1 MKFDSLDEWLEWQL
15 SLHSKSIDL
24 GLTRVAEVWRRL
36 STPLSSKII
45 SVAGTN
51 GKGSSVAFL
60 EAIYLAAGYQT
71 GAFTSPHLLRYN
83 ERIRLNGEEAEDQLI
98 CEAFQAI
105 EDVRAEISLT
115 YFEYGTLAALWC
127 FAQKTPDVVILEV
140 GLGGR
145 LDAVNIVDADIA
157 LITGIALDHQ
167 DWLGDDLE
175 VIGREKAGI
184 MRSSH
189 PAVFSGSDMP
199 RSIADYAS
207 ELGAELKVAGDDF
220 SARTEAS
227 AWHWQSAEN
236 SRHALPFPNMRGKH
250 QIQNAAGVLQV
261 VELLMPE
268 LAVNQQAIR
277 SGLLAARVA
286 GRFEREKHV
295 CDWVFDVAHNPQAA
309 SVLSDALGDQ
319 FISGTSH
326 AIVGMLSDKDVDGVI
341 AVLAK
346 RFDAW
351 HVLSLADQPR
361 GMAEAT
367 LAQRIEAQTAGGTI
381 QQFADA
387 TSLLKTLNPE
397 LSENDRVVVF
407 GSFMTV
413 AAIKQVMQQLTV
425 A

>member
-36 STPLSSKII
+36 ATPISSKII

-60 EAIYLAAGYQT
+60 ESIYLAAGYQT

-83 ERIRLNGEEAEDQLI
+83 ERIRINGQEATDAFI

-127 FAQKTPDVVILEV
+127 FSQKAPDVVILEV

-184 MRSSH
+184 MRAAR
-189 PAVFSGSDMP
+189 PAVFSDTDMP
-199 RSIADYAS
+199 ASIDDYAQ
-207 ELGAELKVAGDDF
+207 EIGAQLFVAGQDF
-220 SARTEAS
+220 TAQSDANGWR
-227 AWHWQSAEN
+227 WQSAEHARN
-236 SRHALPFPNMRGKH
+236 ALPLPSMRGRH
-250 QIQNAAGVLQV
+250 QIQNAAGALQV
-261 VELLMPE
+261 IELLMPD
-268 LAVNQQAIR
+268 LSVNQQAIR

-286 GRFEREKHV
+286 GRFERERRV

-309 SVLSDALGDQ
+309 EVLSSNLGDP
-319 FISGTSH
+319 FVSGSSH
-326 AIVGMLSDKDVDGVI
+326 AIVGMLADKDVDGVI
-341 AVLAK
+341 KALAK
-346 RFDAW
+346 RFDYW

-361 GMAEAT
+361 GMHANTLVQHIRDIDTEADVYGYTNAGAALKAVTAELT
-367 LAQRIEAQTAGGTI
+367 
-381 QQFADA
+381 
-387 TSLLKTLNPE
+387 
-397 LSENDRVVVF
+397 ENDRVVVF

-413 AAIKQVMQQLTV
+413 GAIKQAMSLCSQ
-425 A
+425 